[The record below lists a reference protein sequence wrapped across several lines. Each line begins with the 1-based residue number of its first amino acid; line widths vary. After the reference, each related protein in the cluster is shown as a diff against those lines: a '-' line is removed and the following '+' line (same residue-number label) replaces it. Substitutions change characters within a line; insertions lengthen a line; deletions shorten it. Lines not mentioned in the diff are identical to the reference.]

1 MRFRIAVCIIDII
14 KVNNNNNMSILKLS
28 SISRNRMVKLHN
40 RMGKLRKKIRMK
52 KCMGRRLRK
61 GMLRTG
67 RRTVLRK
74 GRHKG
79 RRKGRRTGRRMELRM
94 GRCTLEHTGR

>member
-1 MRFRIAVCIIDII
+1 
-14 KVNNNNNMSILKLS
+14 MSLS

-61 GMLRTG
+61 GMLRMG

-74 GRHKG
+74 GRHKM
-79 RRKGRRTGRRMELRM
+79 RRKGRRTGQRKGWCMELRM
-94 GRCTLEHTGR
+94 VLRTLEHMGK